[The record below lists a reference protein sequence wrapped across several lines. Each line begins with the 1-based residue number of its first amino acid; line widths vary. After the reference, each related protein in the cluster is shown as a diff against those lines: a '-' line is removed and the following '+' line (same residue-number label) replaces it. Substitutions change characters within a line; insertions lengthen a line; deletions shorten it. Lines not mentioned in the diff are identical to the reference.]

1 MKAKAIIAAA
11 ILAAATQAAA
21 GGSCDDYFRI
31 RNIDQDR
38 DGNTTYSVTLTD
50 HARENPTD
58 SVIAELGR
66 CYAALLSTS
75 PGMGAIEDD
84 QGRYIEIND
93 ALEMSDY

>member
-1 MKAKAIIAAA
+1 MKKYLLAAA
-11 ILAAATQAAA
+11 LLAAATQAAA
-21 GGSCDDYFRI
+21 GSCDDYFRI
-31 RNIDQDR
+31 RHIDQDR

-50 HARENPTD
+50 HARETPTD